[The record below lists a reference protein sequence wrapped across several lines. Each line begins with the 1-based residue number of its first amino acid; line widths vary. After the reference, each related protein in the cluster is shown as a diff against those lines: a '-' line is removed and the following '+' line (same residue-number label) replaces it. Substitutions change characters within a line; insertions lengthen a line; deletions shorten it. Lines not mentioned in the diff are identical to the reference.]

1 MRLLLLKTKAAPDIS
16 RAAFLWP
23 CNLSINNMK
32 CSLPHQLSLSTLA
45 VALLSLSN
53 CQSNSEVT
61 NTKIE
66 RTGQPTI
73 YNVKSDDPEM
83 DAAIQASKAS
93 LPEFLRVFERQD
105 TATSDFALK
114 VHYDDGPEPE
124 HLWLANLSNQN
135 GKLYGV
141 VSNLPEF
148 TKAVKEGETVMV
160 DTSKVSDWKYVQN
173 HRLVGGRT
181 IKVLRNQLSP
191 EERKELDASVNYSID

>member
-1 MRLLLLKTKAAPDIS
+1 MKYFLPRQLNLLALTIGLT
-16 RAAFLWP
+16 
-23 CNLSINNMK
+23 
-32 CSLPHQLSLSTLA
+32 SLS
-45 VALLSLSN
+45 S
-53 CQSNSEVT
+53 CQSNGEAT
-61 NTKIE
+61 NAKVE
-66 RTGQPTI
+66 RVGEPTI

-83 DAAIQASKAS
+83 DAAIRASKAT

-141 VSNLPEF
+141 ISNLPEF
-148 TKAVKEGETVMV
+148 TKAVKEGETVVV

-181 IKVLRNQLSP
+181 IKVLRNHLSSA
-191 EERKELDASVNYSID
+191 ERKEIDASVDYKID

>member
-1 MRLLLLKTKAAPDIS
+1 MKYLLLHRL
-16 RAAFLWP
+16 
-23 CNLSINNMK
+23 NLPALGI
-32 CSLPHQLSLSTLA
+32 
-45 VALLSLSN
+45 ALLSLSN
-53 CQSNSEVT
+53 CQSNGEAT
-61 NTKIE
+61 TAKIE

-73 YNVKSDDPEM
+73 YNVKSDDPKM
-83 DAAIQASKAS
+83 DAAIQASKAT
-93 LPEFLRVFERQD
+93 LPEFLRVLAQQD

-114 VHYDDGPEPE
+114 VHYDDGAEPE
-124 HLWLANLSNQN
+124 HLWLADLSSQN

-148 TKAVKEGETVMV
+148 TKAVKEGETVEI

-191 EERKELDASVNYSID
+191 EERKELDASVDYKID

>member
-1 MRLLLLKTKAAPDIS
+1 MKY
-16 RAAFLWP
+16 FLRHQF
-23 CNLSINNMK
+23 NLPALTI
-32 CSLPHQLSLSTLA
+32 
-45 VALLSLSN
+45 VLLSLSN
-53 CQSNSEVT
+53 CQSKGEVAD
-61 NTKIE
+61 TKIE
-66 RTGQPTI
+66 RTGEPTI

-83 DAAIQASKAS
+83 DAAIQASKNT

-124 HLWLANLSNQN
+124 HLWLANLSNQH

-148 TKAVKEGETVMV
+148 TKAVKEGETVV
-160 DTSKVSDWKYVQN
+160 IDTSKVSDWKYVQN

-181 IKVLRNQLSP
+181 IKVLRSHLSP
-191 EERKELDASVNYSID
+191 EERKELDASVDYKID